1 MACRGS
7 NRACR
12 RNCTRAPRKS
22 GLTSRT
28 PRQQLPRPPRRRQ
41 RSRNRNKQPN
51 RKARPSSRPQPARLL
66 LLRRSLPALPPRPHQ
81 SRMPR
86 LRRRSTPP
94 RRRQLPS
101 RRKSPASAPQ
111 RRLLPTNRPRNRRLR
126 LDRRSRR
133 NSRNNQQRH
142 SRRQCRAAPSRAKLR
157 LELTLA
163 SLEAHGSLM
172 SFTIAIIGRPNVG
185 KSTLFNRLVG
195 QKLALVDDE
204 PGVTRDRRE
213 GEGRLG
219 DLEFTIVDTAGLDQ
233 GAKGSL
239 TARMQEQTEAAIS
252 LADALMFVIDA
263 RAGLTPNDRAFADF
277 ARRANRPVIL
287 VANKSEGKQGDAGAM
302 ESYALG
308 LGEPIQSS
316 AEHGEGLSDLYD
328 ALRALMP
335 EPVDEPEEFDDDEV
349 IEPEEEIAKRP
360 IRVAIV
366 GRPNA
371 GKSTLINHLLGEER
385 LLTSAE
391 AGTTRDSISVEI
403 VWQGR
408 EFRVFD
414 TAGLRRRSRIE
425 QKLEKLSVADALR
438 AVRFVEVVVLMMD
451 ARNKFEEQDLR
462 IADLIERE
470 GRALVIAVNKW
481 DLMGRQS
488 NLISAL
494 RTEADHWLPQVRGVP
509 IVAVSGLMGEGIE
522 RLMSAIEQAYAVWNK
537 RIATAALNRW
547 FEQAV
552 DANPPPAVSGRR
564 PELNYNTPA
573 HGRPPS
579 FILFCSRA
587 DAVPQSY
594 LRYLVNSLRQY
605 FELPGTP
612 VRIALREK
620 ANPFAHK
627 RKRPS

>member
-1 MACRGS
+1 
-7 NRACR
+7 
-12 RNCTRAPRKS
+12 
-22 GLTSRT
+22 
-28 PRQQLPRPPRRRQ
+28 
-41 RSRNRNKQPN
+41 
-51 RKARPSSRPQPARLL
+51 
-66 LLRRSLPALPPRPHQ
+66 
-81 SRMPR
+81 
-86 LRRRSTPP
+86 
-94 RRRQLPS
+94 
-101 RRKSPASAPQ
+101 
-111 RRLLPTNRPRNRRLR
+111 
-126 LDRRSRR
+126 
-133 NSRNNQQRH
+133 
-142 SRRQCRAAPSRAKLR
+142 
-157 LELTLA
+157 
-163 SLEAHGSLM
+163 M

-195 QKLALVDDE
+195 QKLALVDDT

-213 GEGRLG
+213 GQGRLG
-219 DLEFTIVDTAGLDQ
+219 DLEFTLIDTAGLDE

-239 TARMQEQTEAAIS
+239 TARMQEQTETAIA

-263 RAGLTPNDRAFADF
+263 RAGLTPNDRGFADF
-277 ARRANRPVIL
+277 ARRANKPVVL

-302 ESYALG
+302 EAYALG
-308 LGEPIQSS
+308 LGEPIQIS

-335 EPVDEPEEFDDDEV
+335 EPAGEGEEFDDDDIIV
-349 IEPEEEIAKRP
+349 SDEELAKRP

-391 AGTTRDSISVEI
+391 AGTTRDSISVD
-403 VWQGR
+403 VTWQGR
-408 EFRVFD
+408 DFRVFD

-425 QKLEKLSVADALR
+425 EKLEKLSVSDALR
-438 AVRFVEVVVLMMD
+438 AIRFAEVVVLMMD
-451 ARNKFEEQDLR
+451 AQNKFEEQDLR

-481 DLMGRQS
+481 DLMGKQS
-488 NLISAL
+488 SLISAL
-494 RTEADHWLPQVRGVP
+494 RTDADHLLPQVKGMP
-509 IVAVSGLMGEGIE
+509 IVAVSGLMGEGID
-522 RLMSAIEQAYAVWNK
+522 RLMSAIEQAYAVWN
-537 RIATAALNRW
+537 RRVPTASLNRW

-564 PELNYNTPA
+564 LKLNYITQA
-573 HGRPPS
+573 KARPPS

-594 LRYLVNSLRQY
+594 LRYLVNSLREF

-612 VRIALREK
+612 VRISLREK